1 MDILDLCVVALYF
14 EVTIIPSF
22 SMGATLGVKYD
33 VILDLRSQ
41 IFEYLRETFY
51 RHALEYLQSARP
63 EKTNRKRKLFFARK
77 RVRDHDLTFL
87 KAFGR

>member
-33 VILDLRSQ
+33 VILVLRSQ

-51 RHALEYLQSARP
+51 RHAVEYLQSPRFEQREGKKNPAETP
-63 EKTNRKRKLFFARK
+63 
-77 RVRDHDLTFL
+77 HQC
-87 KAFGR
+87 